1 MMTRNIAKVSIKRIA
16 DLIPLLLALISAGF
30 LIGCT
35 KTDHKPVAPL
45 ETTTIACAATPDSAL
60 VQVAHAQGY
69 FLHEGLETT
78 PQMYPY
84 GKVALQ
90 ALLDGKADFAT
101 VAETPVMFSIMK
113 GEKIAIV
120 ATILTSGRN
129 NAVIARKDKGI
140 QTAYDLKLRKIG
152 AAFGTISEF
161 FMDSFLLAQGISRKD
176 LTVINLKPEEM
187 GDALAKGEV
196 DAVSAFTPFIT
207 QIRKGLGGRVIF
219 FQNEDIYTQ
228 TFNIVAMQEYV
239 QGHPGIVRKMLRSL
253 VTAEEFVKQHPEE
266 AQQITAGQS
275 RLDRDVV
282 RELWAPETFIVTLDQ
297 SLLLALEDESRW
309 AMKNGLVTGTTVP
322 NYLNFIYF
330 DGLEAVKPK
339 AVRILR

>member
-1 MMTRNIAKVSIKRIA
+1 MPHEIVNSATKSITL
-16 DLIPLLLALISAGF
+16 LILALLSICLLS
-30 LIGCT
+30 CT
-35 KTDHKPVAPL
+35 KTDQKPVAPL
-45 ETTTIACAATPDSAL
+45 EKTIIACAATPDSTLA
-60 VQVAHAQGY
+60 QVARAQGY
-69 FLHEGLETT
+69 FLHEGLEAI

-90 ALLDGKADFAT
+90 AVLEGKADFAT

-113 GEKIAIV
+113 GDKIAIV

-129 NAVIARKDKGI
+129 NAVIARRDKGI
-140 QTAYDLKLRKIG
+140 QTASDLKLKKIG

-176 LTVINLKPEEM
+176 LTVVNLKPEEM

-196 DAVSAFTPFIT
+196 DAVSAFTPYII
-207 QIRKGLGGRVIF
+207 QIRKGLGDREIM

-228 TFNIVAMQEYV
+228 TFNIVAMQEYI
-239 QGHPGIVRKMLRSL
+239 HKNPGIVRNLLRAL
-253 VTAEEFVKQHPEE
+253 VKAEEFVKEDPAE
-266 AQQITAGQS
+266 AQRITAEQS
-275 RLDRDVV
+275 GIDRDLV

-297 SLLLALEDESRW
+297 SLVLALEDESRW
-309 AMKNGLVTGTTVP
+309 AIKNGLVKGAKVP
-322 NYLNFIYF
+322 NYLDFIYF